1 MPEGEPAEAIKQLT
15 YVPGGATG
23 CAHNLL
29 VLGGG
34 IAEMPPA
41 LTILPL
47 ECLSD
52 QVSKLVSLG
61 NNLYAAC
68 LLVLALMMW
77 LMMWRATAARY
88 GMCRTCCT

>member
-1 MPEGEPAEAIKQLT
+1 MEAVLLGKLRVMPEGEAAEAIKQLT
-15 YVPGGATG
+15 YIPGGATG

-52 QVSKLVSLG
+52 QVSQHVSSRMIVCSNSAG
-61 NNLYAAC
+61 
-68 LLVLALMMW
+68 VSE
-77 LMMWRATAARY
+77 
-88 GMCRTCCT
+88 